1 MGDQY
6 TMHALMAIMA
16 KMVWA
21 LDMKVPEGT
30 DLSVE
35 GGFDDGLMM
44 KPRENVTV
52 EFEVRDGRR
61 ERVEEEWQK
70 GERMLERMLGK
81 C

>member
-1 MGDQY
+1 
-6 TMHALMAIMA
+6 MHALMAIMA

-21 LDMKVPEGT
+21 MDMKVPEGT

-44 KPRENVTV
+44 KPRENVKV

-61 ERVEEEWQK
+61 EMVEEEWQK
-70 GERMLERMLGK
+70 GERELERMLGR

>member
-6 TMHALMAIMA
+6 TMQALMAVMA

-21 LDMKVPEGT
+21 LDMRVPEGT

-44 KPRENVTV
+44 KPREGVTV
-52 EFEVRDGRR
+52 EFGVRGGRR
-61 ERVEEEWQK
+61 ERVEEAWEK
-70 GERMLERMLGK
+70 GEEELERMLGK
-81 C
+81 R

>member
-1 MGDQY
+1 
-6 TMHALMAIMA
+6 MHALMAIMA
-16 KMVWA
+16 KMVWTM
-21 LDMKVPEGT
+21 DMKVPEGT

-61 ERVEEEWQK
+61 ERVEEEWRK
-70 GERMLERMLGK
+70 GERELERMLGK

>member
-21 LDMKVPEGT
+21 MDMKVPEGT

-61 ERVEEEWQK
+61 ERVEEEWRK
-70 GERMLERMLGK
+70 GERELERMLGK
-81 C
+81 S